1 MDVRV
6 PIFPKQKSL
15 DLIEMVA
22 ITGRCRVFFPGTI
35 STPRARLDLSSGVL

>member
-6 PIFPKQKSL
+6 PIFRKYKSL
-15 DLIEMVA
+15 DPIEIVT

-35 STPRARLDLSSGVL
+35 LTPRARLDLSSGAL